1 MPEAE
6 PQEKKASRP
15 GRRPRPGDESSDA
28 PPQRKVV
35 EGGWGFGGDSSS
47 KAAQGKGV
55 DTGGGSKG
63 EAAPAGAKP
72 GRRRGVDSFA
82 VKSEGDDAAEQKRIN
97 KFDDDGD
104 DILVI
109 PDLEEDLKEDLTTQV
124 AVAPK
129 NNNIKVQSMRELDHA
144 IKYTLPTT
152 MHNGLDLSLLTES
165 LSPHHAVVEDDDTW
179 EFDVLLQQVS
189 QDMQVERDEIEE
201 EKAKVAASA
210 EQQ

>member
-1 MPEAE
+1 
-6 PQEKKASRP
+6 
-15 GRRPRPGDESSDA
+15 
-28 PPQRKVV
+28 
-35 EGGWGFGGDSSS
+35 
-47 KAAQGKGV
+47 
-55 DTGGGSKG
+55 
-63 EAAPAGAKP
+63 
-72 GRRRGVDSFA
+72 
-82 VKSEGDDAAEQKRIN
+82 
-97 KFDDDGD
+97 
-104 DILVI
+104 
-109 PDLEEDLKEDLTTQV
+109 LKEDLTTQV

-189 QDMQVERDEIEE
+189 QDMQVELDEIEE